1 MYQQIKERLEER
13 INTKIVSHVSV
24 FRGKFI
30 CPKCGGTLTMNT
42 ATKRE
47 RKVMLPIKRI
57 IATHVKVKGKFRFC
71 RK

>member
-30 CPKCGGTLTMNT
+30 CPRCGGTLTMNT
-42 ATKRE
+42 ATRKR
-47 RKVMLPIKRI
+47 KKGMLLIKRI
-57 IATHVKVKGKFRFC
+57 IATRVRLENKVSVFRE
-71 RK
+71 